1 MQAILN
7 KALAGDL
14 HQRYVSAAAFES
26 DLRLFWQSRP
36 TVAETERR
44 TSWNTN
50 PTMEKQRMRILHA
63 LPRSVAKH
71 GGYGDAR
78 V

>member
-26 DLRLFWQSRP
+26 DLRLFLQNRP
-36 TVAETERR
+36 TVAERR
-44 TSWNTN
+44 TRVSWNTN
-50 PTMEKQRMRILHA
+50 PTVEKSRTT
-63 LPRSVAKH
+63 
-71 GGYGDAR
+71 
-78 V
+78 